1 MGGGG
6 SGGFCSLAGS
16 WTLKGSA
23 LTAVTRVHFSHG
35 TLHTLHSANPN
46 VSLKH
51 TTLTTRLCNPV
62 LYASPLAPSFQT
74 TSDYLGQRAQREALG
89 QQRVAH
95 AARLR
100 HRARLVAVHADAVGA
115 QSQLRP
121 RVERPDGQPRRQP
134 QRVLRRLLCI
144 VDDRARQRARRE
156 VPVGG
161 VRTVGEDLG
170 GGGQPAALRR
180 AQQLRARLHAAGES
194 G

>member
-1 MGGGG
+1 MWEENTGRLRHQG
-6 SGGFCSLAGS
+6 STCVRIDWS
-16 WTLKGSA
+16 TH
-23 LTAVTRVHFSHG
+23 VV
-35 TLHTLHSANPN
+35 SANGPQ
-46 VSLKH
+46 VF
-51 TTLTTRLCNPV
+51 
-62 LYASPLAPSFQT
+62 FQT

-89 QQRVAH
+89 QERVAH

-134 QRVLRRLLCI
+134 QRVLRRPLCI

-156 VPVGG
+156 VAVGG
-161 VRTVGEDLG
+161 VPAVGEDLG

-180 AQQLRARLHAAGES
+180 PQQLRARLHAG